1 MWSSCTRYILSKG
14 DVGVLFYVYL
24 VPGILQKGAH
34 AIYPSHTSPLPL
46 SFSYSLIQFRAQS
59 LPPLPH
65 PAFSLSEWS
74 NAFLANLTT
83 RSRSRPLVSICSSA
97 AINKAKGKRLHLA
110 RVCVEPVRPWAGSIV
125 LRRWMWVPHWFH
137 PAQLEI
143 LDILARSLIK
153 ACLPQV
159 PYFTLFSRASQ
170 QMRKRTSAMEET
182 QHASVCVTRQSGKGR
197 GTPAAAVAR
206 V

>member
-14 DVGVLFYVYL
+14 DVGVLFL
-24 VPGILQKGAH
+24 CLPSPWNLTKGRAH
-34 AIYPSHTSPLPL
+34 HL
-46 SFSYSLIQFRAQS
+46 SFSYFSSSTLFLLFTHTVLGTVS
-59 LPPLPH
+59 SSPPPT
-65 PAFSLSEWS
+65 FSLSEWS

-125 LRRWMWVPHWFH
+125 LRRWMWVPRWFH